1 MFNFSDIAWTHKTL
15 PSDDVYSN
23 TALEKKN
30 SFVSQHNSSTPYWM
44 KKPAHYGKTWTWNV
58 IGELIDTIHYAY
70 KTCLHAT
77 TLFYICINAAC
88 AMK

>member
-1 MFNFSDIAWTHKTL
+1 MTCAL
-15 PSDDVYSN
+15 YYN
-23 TALEKKN
+23 TGKKN
-30 SFVSQHNSSTPYWM
+30 HSFVSQHNSSTAYWM
-44 KKPAHYGKTWTWNV
+44 EKPAHYGKTWTWNV

-77 TLFYICINAAC
+77 VLYYYTNSAC